1 MNSMESR
8 VALAGILLE
17 KVRDERYPSSTQMT
31 IIEEVLPPQLLS
43 RYVEVLL
50 EKVEQDDRPSIPMLQ
65 RIQRVIN
72 AMP

>member
-1 MNSMESR
+1 MNSLESR

-17 KVRDERYPSSTQMT
+17 KVRNERYPSSTQMT
-31 IIEEVLPPQLLS
+31 MIEQVLPPQLLS

-50 EKVEQDDRPSIPMLQ
+50 EKVAQDERPSIPMLQ

>member
-17 KVRDERYPSSTQMT
+17 KVRNERHPSSTQMT
-31 IIEEVLPPQLLS
+31 IIEEVLPPQLLP

-50 EKVEQDDRPSIPMLQ
+50 EKVAQDDRPSTPMLQ